1 MKKLILHIA
10 RKQFRVIIRGG
21 LFRFSLLFVCIVIF
35 GLQLFFQGDYFKLSL
50 TGLSTMESFIPY
62 ENQYLYVIIETF
74 LLFFLICSLGSAE
87 RKLDSMVAIYS
98 RPESN
103 GELLGGYFMAF
114 IASALL
120 GAFVVCV
127 AGMFVHVFLV

>member
-35 GLQLFFQGDYFKLSL
+35 GLQLFY
-50 TGLSTMESFIPY
+50 
-62 ENQYLYVIIETF
+62 QYLYVIIETF

-87 RKLDSMVAIYS
+87 RKLDSMAAIYS